1 MNLHGTGPAQGFW
14 ALLTDDE
21 RAVLSGLGR
30 ITVFP
35 PGATMCVEGDP
46 ATHVFVLVDGWVKIL
61 GVTSDGH
68 EMVLALRGHGD
79 TVGEVAGET
88 TGYRT
93 ATVQAVGTVRALIVT
108 YEKFSSFLDAHAGA
122 DRAYR
127 RMVTRRWNDA
137 ESMLRTRSVTS
148 GAQRLAMLLLE
159 LADRHEHETDREV
172 RMAMMLTQEELASL
186 TGASRATVTRAL
198 SNWRRRG
205 IIRTGQRRHHDHR
218 PGGAAED
225 RGPADVA
232 CAALP
237 PARSAGLGLSRYDH
251 RVPGHAREVNPAL
264 PALVADVHGH
274 EGEEVLRRRCRRS
287 RGG

>member
-1 MNLHGTGPAQGFW
+1 MLPEGLSTVPGWLIVEAGPAPTRPARPLSFYGDMNLHKTGPAQGFW

-21 RAVLSGLGR
+21 RATLTGLGR
-30 ITVFP
+30 TAVYP
-35 PGATMCVEGDP
+35 PGTVMCVEGDP
-46 ATHVFVLVDGWVKIL
+46 ATHVFVLVKGWVKIV

-68 EMVLALRGHGD
+68 ELTLALRGRGD

-93 ATVQAVGTVRALIVT
+93 ATVQAVGTVRALVVP
-108 YEKFSSFLDAHAGA
+108 YDRFSSFLDAHDGA

-148 GAQRLAMLLLE
+148 GAQRLAGLLLE
-159 LADRHEHETDREV
+159 LADQRDGEV

-198 SNWRRRG
+198 SNWRQRG
-205 IIRTGQRRHHDHR
+205 IIRTGQRDITITD
-218 PGGAAED
+218 P
-225 RGPADVA
+225 
-232 CAALP
+232 AAL
-237 PARSAGLGLSRYDH
+237 RKIAGQQ
-251 RVPGHAREVNPAL
+251 P
-264 PALVADVHGH
+264 
-274 EGEEVLRRRCRRS
+274 
-287 RGG
+287 

>member
-14 ALLTDDE
+14 ALLTDEE
-21 RAVLSGLGR
+21 RAVLSALGR

-35 PGATMCVEGDP
+35 PGAVMCVEGDP

-61 GVTSDGH
+61 GVTIDGH
-68 EMVLALRGHGD
+68 EMVLALRGRGD

-93 ATVQAVGTVRALIVT
+93 ATVQAVGTVRALIVA

-127 RMVTRRWNDA
+127 RMVTRRWNNA
-137 ESMLRTRSVTS
+137 ESMLRARSVTS
-148 GAQRLAMLLLE
+148 GAQRLAVLLLE
-159 LADRHEHETDREV
+159 LADRRDSEPDREV
-172 RMAMMLTQEELASL
+172 RMAMTLTQEELASL

-205 IIRTGQRRHHDHR
+205 IIRTGPRDITIT
-218 PGGAAED
+218 D
-225 RGPADVA
+225 L
-232 CAALP
+232 AAL
-237 PARSAGLGLSRYDH
+237 RKIAGQQ
-251 RVPGHAREVNPAL
+251 P
-264 PALVADVHGH
+264 
-274 EGEEVLRRRCRRS
+274 
-287 RGG
+287 